1 MSSTH
6 HTIRDLEQLGSLI
19 RDRREA
25 AGLSLDRAAALLG
38 VGRRFLIELEH
49 GKRRANVETL
59 LQVLNALGL
68 EMVIETRTPGLTARA
83 QRSPET
89 SSTSATDV

>member
-1 MSSTH
+1 MSDTH
-6 HTIRDLEQLGSLI
+6 HTIRDLEQLGRLI

-59 LQVLNALGL
+59 LHVLNTLGL
-68 EMVIETRTPGLTARA
+68 EMVIETRTPARTA
-83 QRSPET
+83 
-89 SSTSATDV
+89 TSATNATSTSDV